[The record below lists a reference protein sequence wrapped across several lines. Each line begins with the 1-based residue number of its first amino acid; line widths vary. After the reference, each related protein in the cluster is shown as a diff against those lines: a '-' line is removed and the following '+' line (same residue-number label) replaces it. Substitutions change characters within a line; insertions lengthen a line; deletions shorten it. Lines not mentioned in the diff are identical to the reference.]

1 MLLTAFLFGLLG
13 SFHCVGMCGPIAF
26 MLPVDRSSKAK
37 GIWQTTLYHIGRL
50 FTYSLIGVIFGLVGS
65 SFQLFG
71 LQQGLSIAMGVFML
85 LVLVIPVRVFNKYNF
100 SKPMFRW
107 IGKVKSALGKE
118 LKQKKSDTFLT
129 IGFLNGFL
137 PCGLVYMAVFGA
149 IASGSPLMGGVYMLF
164 FGLGTVPLMSFAV
177 YLGNFLKGNARHRIQ
192 RVIPIFVAIVAI
204 LFIFRGL
211 GLGIPYISPEAV
223 ELHSASADKFCL

>member
-13 SFHCVGMCGPIAF
+13 SFHCIGMCGPIAF
-26 MLPVDRSSKAK
+26 MLPVDRHNPAR
-37 GIWQTTLYHIGRL
+37 GMWQTSLYHLGRL
-50 FTYSLIGVIFGLVGS
+50 LTYMLIGVLFGLVGS

-71 LQQGLSIAMGVFML
+71 LQQGLSIAMGVLML
-85 LVLVIPVRVFNKYNF
+85 LVLVIPIRVFNKYNF
-100 SKPMFRW
+100 SRPVFRLV
-107 IGKVKSALGKE
+107 GKLKNALGKE
-118 LKQKKSDTFLT
+118 LKQKKSDTYLT

-149 IASGSPLMGGVYMLF
+149 IASGSALSGGIYMLL

-177 YLGNFLKGNARHRIQ
+177 YLGNFLKGKARQRIQ
-192 RVIPIFVAIVAI
+192 RVIPVFVAIVAI
-204 LFIFRGL
+204 LFILRGL
-211 GLGIPYISPEAV
+211 GLGIPFISPEAV